1 MKSKKSKPIKVKTP
15 RDPEQVERMRRAM
28 TQVLLVL
35 ALMAGIAASFYFAR
49 RYVDRK
55 VAFPTE
61 PPRVVLKNRP
71 TWMTDFLAEQI
82 IRSARPAG
90 TRSAFD
96 QKLLVETATLLK
108 ANPWIRE
115 VRQVRRVY
123 GQKPGDTIEID
134 CAYRAPIALVK
145 WGDYYSLIDG
155 EATKLPEQFTAQQVP
170 QIVMGPDRKTTNI
183 RIIEGVKQP
192 PPEPGRTWSGAD
204 VDAGL
209 DMVKLLHGKPYAN
222 EVMKVD
228 VSNFDGRR
236 DPREAQLVLITK
248 HTTEVRW
255 GRPVNAKDF
264 FIEVST
270 AQKLDYMKKVYEEL
284 GRVDGNRPWIDI
296 RFDKITY
303 PSNEADVQSAGAR

>member
-1 MKSKKSKPIKVKTP
+1 
-15 RDPEQVERMRRAM
+15 MRRAM

-35 ALMAGIAASFYFAR
+35 ALLAGIAISFYFAR
-49 RYVDRK
+49 RYVDKK

-61 PPRVVLKNRP
+61 PPRVVLKIRP
-71 TWMTDFLAEQI
+71 PWMTDFLAEQI

-108 ANPWIRE
+108 GNPWIRE

-183 RIIEGVKQP
+183 RIVEGVKQP
-192 PPEPGRTWSGAD
+192 PPEPGRTWAGAD

-209 DMVKLLHGKPYAN
+209 DMVKLLYGKPYAN

-248 HTTEVRW
+248 HSTEIRW

-270 AQKLDYMKKVYEEL
+270 AQKLEYMKKVFEEL

-303 PSNEADVQSAGAR
+303 PSSEADVQSAGAR